1 MRYRHRILAA
11 LLVASIVCSMIS
23 CKRSDS
29 NEQLQATTAP
39 TAVPTATPT
48 PEPTHTPKPTPTPA
62 PTDAPAPTAAPRTGV
77 DLFEV
82 GSVTNTGYYSSFF
95 DFGFKIPE
103 DWSAYDRL
111 TIDSMNNYPADSQ
124 GKTTIEQL
132 KEGDVI
138 LEYFAY
144 EKDLIHIFY
153 VFVADTSSVH
163 DVEVTEFVALS
174 TMCDWLFDFDG
185 DDLIELEHFDLS
197 VENILGKDRLVFRYD
212 DRGGETG
219 TLGAVFSVQRG
230 TTYAFIQ
237 VASVE
242 EDAVDEL
249 ISRLY
254 QPA

>member
-1 MRYRHRILAA
+1 MRYRYRILTA
-11 LLVASIVCSMIS
+11 LLVASIVFSMIS
-23 CKRSDS
+23 CKRSAS
-29 NEQLQATTAP
+29 NTQLQATL
-39 TAVPTATPT
+39 
-48 PEPTHTPKPTPTPA
+48 
-62 PTDAPAPTAAPRTGV
+62 APTAAPTAAPTPTPTSIPTPTSTPTDTPAPTVAPKTGV
-77 DLFEV
+77 DLFVV
-82 GSVTNTGYYSSFF
+82 GSVTDTGYYSSFF

-103 DWSAYDRL
+103 DWFAYDRL
-111 TIDSMNNYPADSQ
+111 TIDNMNNYPADSQ

-153 VFVADTSSVH
+153 VFVTDTSSVH
-163 DVEVTEFVALS
+163 DVEVTELVALS

-185 DDLIELEHFDLS
+185 DDIIELEHIDLS

-219 TLGAVFSVQRG
+219 TLGAVFAMQRG

-237 VASVE
+237 IASVE
-242 EDAVDEL
+242 KDAVDEL